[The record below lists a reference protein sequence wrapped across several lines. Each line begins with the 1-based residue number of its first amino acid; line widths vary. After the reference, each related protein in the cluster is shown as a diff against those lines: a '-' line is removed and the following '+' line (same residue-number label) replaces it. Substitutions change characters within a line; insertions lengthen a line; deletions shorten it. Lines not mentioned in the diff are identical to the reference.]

1 MKHAL
6 LHINAKS
13 VQIVK
18 RATLISCTFLFFSC
32 NSIKIA
38 ESEVGLG
45 WSSNSVNT
53 VIFRSDAVTSFQDYQ
68 FTAYYDPEGHL
79 VLAKRK
85 LNEDSWQTLVTQYKG
100 NVKDAH
106 NSISLAVDGEGF
118 LHLSWDQHNTR
129 LRYTKSLKPLSL
141 ELGDELTMTGQ
152 QEERVTY
159 PEFHNLPNGNLL
171 FFYRSG
177 ESGRGNMV
185 INLYDVKT
193 SAWIQVQNNL
203 LDGKNTSSAYW
214 QATVDRN
221 GSIYLSWVWRETW
234 DVETNHDMCYAVSHD
249 NGKTWEKSTG
259 VKYVLPITQESAEV
273 VWEIPQNSSLINQT
287 SMTVDEEGNPYIA
300 TYWDNNGIPQ
310 YKVVYL
316 KNGVWKLLNT
326 DFHKKPFQLGG
337 GGTKSI
343 PFSRPEILTS
353 DSMVYLLFRD
363 EERHNKITLAYTNTD
378 HVAWKL
384 MDIGNNSVGQ
394 WEPNFDK
401 ALWNKQKTLHIFSQH
416 VIQVDGEGLAT
427 REPQPVYIIQI
438 KNLPKHK

>member
-1 MKHAL
+1 MKYL
-6 LHINAKS
+6 LLPVVTVRLIKR
-13 VQIVK
+13 IV
-18 RATLISCTFLFFSC
+18 LSCAFLFFSC
-32 NSIKIA
+32 TSIKIA
-38 ESEVGLG
+38 KNEIGLG

-53 VIFRSDAVTSFQDYQ
+53 VIFRSDAVTSFQNYQ
-68 FTAYYDPEGHL
+68 FTAYYDPEGHV

-85 LNEDSWQTLVTQYKG
+85 LSEENWQISVTQYTG

-129 LRYTKSLKPLSL
+129 LRYAKSLKPLSL
-141 ELGDELTMTGQ
+141 ELDEEMSMTGME
-152 QEERVTY
+152 EERVTY

-193 SAWIQVQNNL
+193 STWTQVQNNL

-214 QATVDRN
+214 QAAVDRN

-234 DVETNHDMCYAVSHD
+234 DVKTNHDMCYAVSHD
-249 NGKTWEKSTG
+249 NGKTWEKSSG
-259 VKYVLPITQESAEV
+259 EKYVLPITQERAEV

-310 YKVVYL
+310 YKVVYM

-343 PFSRPEILTS
+343 PFSRPEILVG

-363 EERHNKITLAYTNTD
+363 EERHNKITLAYTNINS
-378 HVAWKL
+378 ASWKL
-384 MDIGNNSVGQ
+384 IDISNNSVGQ

-401 ALWNKQKTLHIFSQH
+401 ALWNQQKELHIFSQN
-416 VIQVDGEGLAT
+416 VIQVDGEGLANK
-427 REPQPVYIIQI
+427 EPQPVYIIQI
-438 KNLPKHK
+438 KNLPKQQ